1 MVALVRI
8 ALSRPY
14 TFVVL
19 ALLLLIIGP
28 LAALRTPTDIF
39 PDIRIP
45 VIGVVWQYTGLPPD
59 QMAGRITTPFE
70 RALTTT
76 VNDIEHIVSNSYN
89 GFGIVKI
96 FFQPNV
102 DIRTANAQVTAISQ
116 TLIKAMPPGATPPLI
131 LNYYASTV
139 PIIQVALSGDGLT
152 EQNLADIGINQLRTP
167 LITVPGAAIPYPY
180 GGKMRQIQIDLDP
193 QALQSRGLSGQDVAN
208 ALAAQN
214 LITPAGTQKIGTFEY
229 NIQLNNSPLK
239 MEELGDLPIKTVN
252 GAMVYVRDIATVRD
266 GNPPQT
272 NIVHVN
278 GNRSVLMMV
287 LKAGAISTLDIIAGI
302 KQKVID
308 VKDQLP
314 DALRIGF
321 IGDQSVF
328 VRSAISGVAYEG
340 IIAALLTSVMI
351 LLFLG
356 SWRST
361 LIIAVSIPL
370 SVFGAVMMLWAIGE
384 TLNIMTL
391 GGLALAVGILV
402 DEATVTIENINWH
415 LEQGKGVE
423 TAIMDGAN
431 QIVVPAFV
439 SLSCICIVFVPMFFL
454 TGVARFLF
462 VPLAE
467 AVMFAMLWS
476 FILSRTLVPTM
487 AKYLLHQHHTYAED
501 EAPPPSRNPLVRF
514 QRGFEARFEAV
525 RDFYRDLLALAI
537 HGRGVFV
544 TVFLCFVAASFLLV
558 PFVGRNFFP
567 SVDTGSILMHVRTQI
582 GTRVEESANQFAEV
596 QKAIRWII
604 PPGEIDTLADNI
616 GMPISGI
623 NMTYNNTG
631 VIGPQDGDIQI
642 KLKEGHRPTAGYVQ
656 ALREQLPRA
665 FPGMTFAFLPADI
678 VSQIL
683 NFGAPAPIDLQVR
696 GADVNANFVYA
707 NKLLSRLR
715 RIPGIA
721 DARIQQSPS
730 NPTFNIDVDRTRAQ
744 YVGLTERD
752 VTNSLVVNLAGSG
765 QVAPTYYLNP
775 DNGVSYSIVMQTPQ
789 YQIDS
794 LSALEALPITAG
806 NAGTPPILGGIADIT
821 RSTSSAVVSQYDIQP
836 MVQIYATPQ
845 GRDLGAVAAD
855 VKAIIADT
863 AKEVPKGS
871 SVVLLG
877 QVQTMNDAFSGLL
890 FGLLAAIVLIYLLIV
905 VNFQS
910 WSDPFVIITALPA
923 ALAGIVWTLFA
934 TRTTLSVP
942 ALTGAI
948 MCMGVATANSVLVIS
963 FAKERYEELGDPV
976 AAAIEAGFVRFRPV
990 VMTALAMIIG
1000 MMPMA
1005 LALGDGGE
1013 QNAPLGRAVVGGLIF
1028 ATVATLIFVP
1038 VVFSMVHSKQG
1049 ARAAAAPETINAHW
1063 RQSRRRTGDFKCPLN
1078 EALRSR
1084 AGSWASSGS
1093 SPASSRCWWW

>member
-1 MVALVRI
+1 MIALVRI

-19 ALLLLIIGP
+19 ALLLLLLGP

-59 QMAGRITTPFE
+59 QMAGRMVTPFQ

-76 VNDIEHIVSNSYN
+76 VNDIEHIVANSYN
-89 GFGIVKI
+89 GVGIVKI

-116 TLIKAMPPGATPPLI
+116 TMIKQMPPGATPPLI
-131 LNYYASTV
+131 LNYNASTV
-139 PIIQVALSGDGLT
+139 PIIQLALSGEGMT
-152 EQNLADIGINQLRTP
+152 EQGLFDIATNWLRTP
-167 LITVPGAAIPYPY
+167 LITVPGAAIPWPY
-180 GGKMRQIQIDLDP
+180 GGKQRQIQIDLDP

-214 LITPAGTQKIGTFEY
+214 LITPIGTQKIGQFEY
-229 NIQLNNSPLK
+229 NLQLNNSPLR
-239 MEELGDLPIKTVN
+239 MEELADLPIRTVN
-252 GAMVYVRDIATVRD
+252 GAMVYIRDVASVRD

-287 LKAGAISTLDIIAGI
+287 LKSGFISTLDIIDGI
-302 KQKVID
+302 RQKVAE
-308 VKDQLP
+308 VRHTLP
-314 DALRIGF
+314 DALNISF
-321 IGDQSVF
+321 VGDQGVF
-328 VRSAISGVAYEG
+328 VRSAITGVAYEG
-340 IIAALLTSVMI
+340 LIAALLTSVMI

-370 SVFGAVMMLWAIGE
+370 SIMGAIIMLWALGE

-391 GGLALAVGILV
+391 GGLALAVGMLV

-415 LEQGKGVE
+415 LEHGKEVE
-423 TAIMDGAN
+423 AAIMDGAA

-439 SLSCICIVFVPMFFL
+439 SLLCICIVFVPMFFL
-454 TGVARFLF
+454 TGVSRFLF
-462 VPLAE
+462 VPMAE

-487 AKYLLHQHHTYAED
+487 AKYLLQRHVEHQGG
-501 EAPPPSRNPLVRF
+501 PPPTRNPLVRF
-514 QRGFEARFEAV
+514 QRAFETGFEYV
-525 RDFYRDLLALAI
+525 RASYRDLLVLAM
-537 HGRGVFV
+537 HHRPGFSLG
-544 TVFLCFVAASFLLV
+544 FVAFVGLSFLLV
-558 PFVGRNFFP
+558 PYVGRNFFP
-567 SVDTGSILMHVRTQI
+567 AVDTGSILMHARAPI
-582 GTRVEESANQFAEV
+582 GTRVEEAANQFADV
-596 QKAIRWII
+596 QKAIRKII
-604 PPGEIDTLADNI
+604 PPHEIDTLTDNI
-616 GMPISGI
+616 GMPVSGI

-631 VIGPQDGDIQI
+631 VIGPQDGDFQV
-642 KLKEGHRPTAGYVQ
+642 KLREGHRPTAQYVQ
-656 ALREQLPRA
+656 ALREQLPQA

-696 GADVNANFVYA
+696 GANLDANFAYA
-707 NKLLSRLR
+707 NKLLGRIR
-715 RIPGIA
+715 RIPGVA
-721 DARIQQSPS
+721 DARIQQSP
-730 NPTFNIDVDRTRAQ
+730 NAPTFNIDVDRTRAQ

-752 VTNSLVVNLAGSG
+752 VTNSLTVNLAGSG

-794 LSALEALPITAG
+794 LSALQALPITAAG
-806 NAGTPPILGGIADIT
+806 NPQSPILGGIADVT
-821 RSTSSAVVSQYDIQP
+821 RTISSAVVSQYDIQS
-836 MVQIYATPQ
+836 MVQIFATPQ
-845 GRDLGAVAAD
+845 GRDLGAISAD
-855 VKAIIADT
+855 IRSVLAET
-863 AKEVPKGS
+863 AKDVPKGS

-877 QVQTMNDAFSGLL
+877 QVQTMNNAFSGLL
-890 FGLLAAIVLIYLLIV
+890 FGLLAAAVLIYLVIV

-923 ALAGIVWTLFA
+923 ALAGIIWMLF
-934 TRTTLSVP
+934 TTQTTLSVP

-963 FAKERYEELGDPV
+963 FARERYEELGDPV
-976 AAAIEAGFVRFRPV
+976 NAAIEAGFVRFRPV
-990 VMTALAMIIG
+990 LMTALAMIIG
-1000 MMPMA
+1000 MTPMA
-1005 LALGDGGE
+1005 LGLGEGGE
-1013 QNAPLGRAVVGGLIF
+1013 QNAPLGRAVIGGLIF
-1028 ATVATLIFVP
+1028 ATTATLMFVP
-1038 VVFSMVHSKQG
+1038 VVFSMVHKTHSAK
-1049 ARAAAAPETINAHW
+1049 APSEMQHAH
-1063 RQSRRRTGDFKCPLN
+1063 
-1078 EALRSR
+1078 
-1084 AGSWASSGS
+1084 
-1093 SPASSRCWWW
+1093 

>member
-1 MVALVRI
+1 MIALVRI

-19 ALLLLIIGP
+19 ALLLLIVGP

-59 QMAGRITTPFE
+59 QMAGRITTPFQ

-76 VNDIEHIVSNSYN
+76 VNDIEHIVANSYN

-116 TLIKAMPPGATPPLI
+116 TLIKQMPPGATPPLI
-131 LNYYASTV
+131 LNYSASTV
-139 PIIQVALSGDGLT
+139 PIIQVALSGEGLT

-167 LITVPGAAIPYPY
+167 LVTVPGAAIPYPF
-180 GGKMRQIQIDLDP
+180 GGKQRQVQIDLNP
-193 QALQSRGLSGQDVAN
+193 SALQSRGLSGQDVAN

-214 LITPAGTQKIGTFEY
+214 LITPVGTQKIGSFEY
-229 NIQLNNSPLK
+229 NIQLNNSPLR
-239 MEELGDLPIKTVN
+239 MQDLGNLPIKVVN
-252 GAMVYVRDIATVRD
+252 GAMVYVRDVASVRD

-272 NIVHVN
+272 NIVHVD

-287 LKAGAISTLDIIAGI
+287 LKAGSTSTLDIIAGI

-308 VKDQLP
+308 VKDALP
-314 DALRIGF
+314 DALKIGF
-321 IGDQSVF
+321 IGDQSLF
-328 VRSAISGVAYEG
+328 VRGAITGVAYEG

-361 LIIAVSIPL
+361 IIIAVSIPL
-370 SVFGAVMMLWAIGE
+370 SVLGAIVMLSAIGE

-402 DEATVTIENINWH
+402 DDATVTIENINWH
-415 LEQGKGVE
+415 LEHGKDVE
-423 TAIMDGAN
+423 TSIMDGAN
-431 QIVVPAFV
+431 QIVTPAFV
-439 SLSCICIVFVPMFFL
+439 SLLCICIVFVPMFFL
-454 TGVARFLF
+454 QGVARFLF
-462 VPLAE
+462 VPMAE
-467 AVMFAMLWS
+467 AVMFAMIWS
-476 FILSRTLVPTM
+476 FLLSRTLVPTM
-487 AKYLLHQHHTYAED
+487 AKYLLQPHLHHAEG
-501 EAPPPSRNPLVRF
+501 EGPPPSRNPLVWF
-514 QRGFEARFEAV
+514 QRGFEARFERV
-525 RDFYRDLLALAI
+525 RGGYRDLLSMAM
-537 HGRGVFV
+537 RQRPVFV
-544 TVFLCFVAASFLLV
+544 IGFLGFVGLSFLLV
-558 PFVGRNFFP
+558 PYLGRNFFP
-567 SVDTGSILMHVRTQI
+567 NVDAGSILMHVRTQV
-582 GTRVEESANQFAEV
+582 GTRVEESANQFADV
-596 QKAIRWII
+596 QKAIRKVI
-604 PPGEIDTLADNI
+604 PPDEIETLADNI

-642 KLKEGHRPTAGYVQ
+642 KLKEGHRPTDEYVQ
-656 ALREQLPRA
+656 ALREQLPRQ
-665 FPGMTFAFLPADI
+665 FPGIGFAFLPADI

-696 GADVNANFVYA
+696 GADVTANFVYA
-707 NKLLSRLR
+707 NKLLSRIR

-721 DARIQQSPS
+721 DARIQQSPN
-730 NPTFNIDVDRTRAQ
+730 NPSFNIDVDRTRAQ

-752 VTNSLVVNLAGSG
+752 VTNSLVVNLAGSA

-794 LSALEALPITAG
+794 LSALETLPITAG
-806 NAGTPPILGGIADIT
+806 STATPPILGGIANIT

-855 VKAIIADT
+855 VKTAITDT
-863 AKEVPKGS
+863 AKDVPKGS

-877 QVQTMNDAFSGLL
+877 QVQTMNSAFSGLL
-890 FGLLAAIVLIYLLIV
+890 FGLLAAVVLIYLLIV

-923 ALAGIVWTLFA
+923 ALAGIVWMLF
-934 TRTTLSVP
+934 TTQTTLSVP

-963 FAKERYEELGDPV
+963 FARERYEELGDPV

-990 VMTALAMIIG
+990 LMTALAMIIG
-1000 MMPMA
+1000 MAPMA
-1005 LALGDGGE
+1005 LGLGEGGE
-1013 QNAPLGRAVVGGLIF
+1013 QNAPLGRAVIGGLVF
-1028 ATVATLIFVP
+1028 ATIATLMFVP
-1038 VVFSMVHSKQG
+1038 VVFSMVHKRQG
-1049 ARAAAAPETINAHW
+1049 AKAAALSETSHA
-1063 RQSRRRTGDFKCPLN
+1063 R
-1078 EALRSR
+1078 
-1084 AGSWASSGS
+1084 
-1093 SPASSRCWWW
+1093 

>member
-59 QMAGRITTPFE
+59 QMSGRIVTPFE

-131 LNYYASTV
+131 LNYNASTV
-139 PIIQVALSGDGLT
+139 PIIQVALSGEGLT

-180 GGKMRQIQIDLDP
+180 GGKQRQVQIDIDP

-214 LITPAGTQKIGTFEY
+214 LITPVGTQKIGGFEY
-229 NIQLNNSPLK
+229 NLQLNNSPLK
-239 MEELGDLPIKTVN
+239 MQELGDLPIKTVN
-252 GAMVYVRDIATVRD
+252 GAMVYVRDVAHVRD

-287 LKAGAISTLDIIAGI
+287 LKAGFISTLDIIAGI
-302 KQKVID
+302 KQKVIE
-308 VKDQLP
+308 VRDQMP
-314 DALRIGF
+314 EALRIGF

-328 VRSAISGVAYEG
+328 VRSAINGVAFEG
-340 IIAALLTSVMI
+340 VIAALLTSVMI

-370 SVFGAVMMLWAIGE
+370 SVLGAIVMLWAIGE

-402 DEATVTIENINWH
+402 DEATVTIENINYH
-415 LEQGKGVE
+415 LEQGKPVE
-423 TAIMDGAN
+423 LAIMDGAN

-439 SLSCICIVFVPMFFL
+439 SLLCICIVFVPMFFL
-454 TGVARFLF
+454 SGVARFLF

-487 AKYLLHQHHTYAED
+487 AKYMLQPHEHRDDA
-501 EAPPPSRNPLVRF
+501 PPSRNPLVKF
-514 QRGFEARFEAV
+514 QHRFEAGFERV
-525 RDFYRDLLALAI
+525 RNAYRELLAMAI
-537 HGRGVFV
+537 RGRALFTLGFLGLVGV
-544 TVFLCFVAASFLLV
+544 SFLLV
-558 PFVGRNFFP
+558 PFIGRNFFP
-567 SVDTGSILMHVRTQI
+567 AVDTGSILMHVRTQI
-582 GTRVEESANQFAEV
+582 GTRVEETANQFAEV
-596 QKAIRWII
+596 QKTIRKII
-604 PPGEIDTLADNI
+604 PGEIDTLADNI

-642 KLKEGHRPTAGYVQ
+642 KLKDGHRPTAEYVQ

-665 FPGMTFAFLPADI
+665 FPGLSFAFLPADI

-683 NFGAPAPIDLQVR
+683 NFGAPAPIDLQIR
-696 GADVNANFVYA
+696 GANVAANFVYA
-707 NKLLSRLR
+707 NDLLNRLR

-721 DARIQQSPS
+721 DARIQQSPN

-752 VTNSLVVNLAGSG
+752 VTNSLTVNLAGSG

-789 YQIDS
+789 FQIDS
-794 LSALEALPITAG
+794 LSALETLPITAG
-806 NAGTPPILGGIADIT
+806 TTANPPILGGIASIS
-821 RSTSSAVVSQYDIQP
+821 RSISSAVVSQYDIQP
-836 MVQIYATPQ
+836 MVQIFATPH

-855 VKAIIADT
+855 VKAAIADT
-863 AKEVPKGS
+863 AKQVPKGS
-871 SVVLLG
+871 RVVLLG
-877 QVQTMNDAFSGLL
+877 QVETMNSAFFDLL
-890 FGLLAAIVLIYLLIV
+890 FGLLAAVVLIYLLIV

-923 ALAGIVWTLFA
+923 ALAGIVWMLF
-934 TRTTLSVP
+934 TTQTTLSVP

-976 AAAIEAGFVRFRPV
+976 AAAIEAGYVRFRPV
-990 VMTALAMIIG
+990 LMTALAMIIG
-1000 MMPMA
+1000 MTPMA
-1005 LALGDGGE
+1005 FGLGEGGE

-1028 ATVATLIFVP
+1028 ATTATLMFVP
-1038 VVFSMVHSKQG
+1038 VVFSMVHKR
-1049 ARAAAAPETINAHW
+1049 RAAKAAAPSETSNAH
-1063 RQSRRRTGDFKCPLN
+1063 
-1078 EALRSR
+1078 
-1084 AGSWASSGS
+1084 
-1093 SPASSRCWWW
+1093 